1 MLRVARFGKQFGCGH
16 TPKFLQG
23 AGPAKMLVG
32 ELPKPAGLLDT
43 LSRSPWLSAARSYRS
58 WALFSRPSGMAEQ
71 MINVRFYCH
80 GLPHLPLGIPVF
92 CIKLFLLSRQL
103 TAGCSSAS

>member
-1 MLRVARFGKQFGCGH
+1 
-16 TPKFLQG
+16 
-23 AGPAKMLVG
+23 MLVG
-32 ELPKPAGLLDT
+32 ELPKPAELRDK

-58 WALFSRPSGMAEQ
+58 WALFSRLSGMAEQ
-71 MINVRFYCH
+71 MVNVRLDRH

-103 TAGCSSAS
+103 TAGCSNAS